1 MRRAIAVDSA
11 HVVSIYFN
19 AWLQTPKGFV
29 TRACCKECTC
39 NCLRSASSWS
49 SRVHGLPSYP
59 TLLYLVCPLGVG
71 EHKPP
76 MQELVTAASTRGVI
90 CRASATILHSLEWL
104 DIGTRPCLVGKCGT
118 TLGSMAS
125 EPQGKGR
132 MHSWHLPVP
141 CPSRIYP
148 RASYKVHTKQLG
160 YRECDMNSVS
170 YPASSR

>member
-1 MRRAIAVDSA
+1 MIVLHWHVRRAIAVDSA

-90 CRASATILHSLEWL
+90 CRASARWASVVPPWEAWHLNLKAREECTLGICQ
-104 DIGTRPCLVGKCGT
+104 CLV
-118 TLGSMAS
+118 LLVSIR
-125 EPQGKGR
+125 GR
-132 MHSWHLPVP
+132 RTRST
-141 CPSRIYP
+141 PSNL
-148 RASYKVHTKQLG
+148 ATVNVT
-160 YRECDMNSVS
+160 
-170 YPASSR
+170 